1 MAKFL
6 FQLAVFASLV
16 VGGYVL
22 IFNITPVNTGIYSG
36 FSYNFMSGIQIK
48 HQRAN
53 SIKTPKVLFVG
64 GSSNAYGIDSKKME
78 DHISVPVVNLG
89 HHAGLG
95 VPFILDQ
102 AKKLMREGDIVFL
115 CLEYLMGSGDYRLI
129 EETCSVFP
137 EVADLG
143 KYDVRKEI
151 QAHLSETRI
160 GLAHWV
166 KGDADY
172 SSLKDRATLEDVISS
187 EYDGVSNFNKYGD
200 FIGHLDQQGYYKF
213 PFAETKVQYRYWS
226 EIELMNRFKAEAE
239 EVGVDV
245 YFSYPP
251 IARTMY
257 DKNAGLLEK
266 IGKDL
271 QNNLEI
277 EIINTKEQ
285 LVFDESYFY
294 DTEYHLTYEG
304 RDVRMNMFFETI
316 AKNKNTRAS
325 VIRAAKAQKR

>member
-1 MAKFL
+1 
-6 FQLAVFASLV
+6 
-16 VGGYVL
+16 
-22 IFNITPVNTGIYSG
+22 
-36 FSYNFMSGIQIK
+36 MSAIRIK

-64 GSSNAYGIDSKKME
+64 GSSTAYGIDSKKVE

-95 VPFILDQ
+95 VPFILSQ
-102 AKKLMREGDIVFL
+102 AKKLMRKGDIVFL
-115 CLEYLMGSGDYRLI
+115 CLEYLMGPGDYRLI
-129 EETCSVFP
+129 EQTCSVFP
-137 EVADLG
+137 EVADLE

-160 GLAHWV
+160 GLIHWV

-172 SSLKDRATLEDVISS
+172 SYLKDRATLEAHIKN
-187 EYDGVSNFNKYGD
+187 EYDGMAYFNEYGD
-200 FIGHLDQQGYYKF
+200 FIEHLTRPGYYTL
-213 PFAETKVQYRYWS
+213 PFAETKAQYRYWS
-226 EIELMNRFKAEAE
+226 EIELMNRFKTEAEAM
-239 EVGVDV
+239 GVDV
-245 YFSYPP
+245 YFNYPP
-251 IARTMY
+251 LAKSMY
-257 DKNAGLLEK
+257 DKNASLLEK
-266 IGKDL
+266 IDKDM

-304 RDVRMNMFFETI
+304 RNIRMNMFFETI

-325 VIRAAKAQKR
+325 IKRAAKAQER